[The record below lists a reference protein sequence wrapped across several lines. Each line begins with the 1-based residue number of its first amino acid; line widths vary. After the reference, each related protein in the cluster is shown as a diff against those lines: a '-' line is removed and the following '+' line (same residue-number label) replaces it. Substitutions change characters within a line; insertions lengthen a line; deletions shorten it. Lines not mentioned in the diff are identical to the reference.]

1 MADLIQRSQVSKG
14 AESLAKA
21 LDQHADGAFG
31 DHVDLS
37 NVDTDDG
44 RKIVQHALAN
54 DPQRLQ
60 GLGGFGGDML
70 GKLLPILA
78 PIVMG
83 YVAKQALAG
92 GQKDADG
99 NLLGGLVSNLLGG
112 GGQGSSGNMLGS
124 LLGSL
129 LGGGQA
135 SAPAAQ
141 QNQSGGGDVLG
152 SLLGQILGR

>member
-1 MADLIQRSQVSKG
+1 M
-14 AESLAKA
+14 
-21 LDQHADGAFG
+21 
-31 DHVDLS
+31 S

-70 GKLLPILA
+70 SKLLPILA